1 MNTPEKILASVTADK
16 FVGRGP
22 ELARLIAHASD
33 AGILDVH
40 AAPDSG
46 SSETLRQL
54 YDHFYR
60 TASGVVPFYFR
71 LRAGETASDAARRWV
86 REFITQAAAFDRRVP
101 ELIAAQPDIHSLL
114 GLVSEHHR
122 GWIEGAAGLI
132 DADTPLE
139 SLLAVPFRAAANGVK
154 SFVLIDE
161 FERGAESELA
171 DAMRRVFAN
180 GSLPSVF
187 CFARR
192 SRPEN
197 PSAARLHI
205 DLPVRADA
213 AELLAAYAEERCVS
227 LSDEV
232 RDLAVVHLGARP
244 VYLRGI
250 VDAAAARDM
259 PLASFANFAAI
270 YTDELFG
277 ISIGRKIDRELDRIA
292 GDPDL
297 EKEIFKQLCAT
308 QDNGPTYETE
318 WEMRLGGTAAEC
330 DAVLSLLH
338 EREFITRASGRVFF
352 CGSDGILIDYL
363 RARRELETSGKTRA
377 RVVAEEL
384 SENFGRS
391 QKLLARMYRR
401 DAAIGLRELLSS
413 FTGRTVA
420 AVSIDFAKFDTEL
433 KGRSDDE
440 QLAKIAATPD
450 RIALPNVLF
459 SVQAADVYPSIGRV
473 ADVERT
479 AIAFGVSDAG
489 DPIIW
494 LAAEFDSKFAASLD
508 LTEYWLDRLEMAA
521 LASEFKN
528 YRLWL
533 VTREGFDEA
542 AMHALA
548 ERNAFGSSYRQIE
561 LLRIELE
568 LAESRPNASPEQFE
582 ITIPMGG
589 DSEIVAASFAE
600 DVAERSGFSQRA
612 INQIKTALVEAC
624 INASEHSL
632 SPERK
637 IHLTFTPLRDRLEI
651 TVRNRGIR
659 LKDRQTVARDGK
671 AGQRRGWGLELI
683 AKLSDSVEVL
693 PTDDGTAIKI
703 TKLLS

>member
-1 MNTPEKILASVTADK
+1 MNTPEKIFGTVSADA

-33 AGILDVH
+33 SGVLDCH
-40 AAPDSG
+40 AAPDAG
-46 SSETLRQL
+46 SSELLRQV

-60 TASGVVPFYFR
+60 TASGIVPFYFS
-71 LRAGETASDAARRWV
+71 LRRGEAAADAGRRWV
-86 REFITQAAAFDRRVP
+86 REFVTQAAAFDRRIP
-101 ELIAAQPDIHSLL
+101 DLIAAKPEIRSLVEF
-114 GLVSEHHR
+114 VSDHHR
-122 GWIEGAAGLI
+122 SWVEAAVSLIES
-132 DADTPLE
+132 DAPIE

-161 FERGAESELA
+161 FECAGDGELA
-171 DAMRRVFAN
+171 EALRRTFAD
-180 GSLPSVF
+180 SDVPSVF

-192 SRPEN
+192 FRPAKS
-197 PSAARLHI
+197 SAARLHI
-205 DLPVRADA
+205 DLHPREDA
-213 AELLAAYAEERCVS
+213 GELIGSYARERHVS
-227 LSDEV
+227 LSDET
-232 RDLAVVHLGARP
+232 RDLAVLQLGGRP
-244 VYLRGI
+244 VYLKGI
-250 VDAAAARDM
+250 VDAAAARDAS
-259 PLASFANFAAI
+259 LSSFANFAAI

-292 GDPDL
+292 GDPEL
-297 EKEIFKQLCAT
+297 EKEIFDELCLT
-308 QDNGPTYETE
+308 HDNGSAHKTE
-318 WEMRLGGTAAEC
+318 WQMRLGITAAEC
-330 DAVLSLLH
+330 DALLSLLH

-352 CGSDGILIDYL
+352 AVSDKVLVDYL
-363 RARRELETSGKTRA
+363 HARRELETSGKTRA
-377 RVVAEEL
+377 RVVAETL

-391 QKLLARMYRR
+391 QKLLARVYRR
-401 DAAIGLRELLSS
+401 DAAIGLREILTT
-413 FTGRTVA
+413 FAGQRVA
-420 AVSIDFAKFDTEL
+420 AVSIDFAKFDVEL
-433 KGRSDDE
+433 KGRADDE
-440 QLAKIAATPD
+440 QLAKVAATPD
-450 RIALPNVLF
+450 RVSLPTIFF
-459 SVQAADVYPSIGRV
+459 SVNAADIYPSIGRV

-479 AIAFGVSDAG
+479 AIAFGASETG
-489 DPIIW
+489 DTVAW

-542 AMHALA
+542 AIQALA
-548 ERNAFGSSYRQIE
+548 ERNALGSSYRQIE
-561 LLRIELE
+561 LLRMEMGLSE
-568 LAESRPNASPEQFE
+568 RRTEVLPEQFE
-582 ITIPMGG
+582 ITIPMGA

-600 DVAERSGFSQRA
+600 DVAERFGFSHRA

-651 TVRNRGIR
+651 TVRNRGLR
-659 LKDRQTVARDGK
+659 LKDRQPAGDTK
-671 AGQRRGWGLELI
+671 TGQRRGWGLELI
-683 AKLSDSVEVL
+683 AKLSDSVEIL

>member
-1 MNTPEKILASVTADK
+1 MNTPEKILAAVSADE
-16 FVGRGP
+16 FIGRGP

-33 AGILDVH
+33 GGILDCH
-40 AAPDSG
+40 AAPDAG
-46 SSETLRQL
+46 SSELLRQV

-60 TASGVVPFYFR
+60 TASGIVPFYFAIR
-71 LRAGETASDAARRWV
+71 RGENAPDAGRRWV
-86 REFITQAAAFDRRVP
+86 REFITQIAAFDRRMP
-101 ELIAAQPDIHSLL
+101 ELIAARPDVRGLL
-114 GLVSEHHR
+114 AHVSDQHR
-122 GWIEGAAGLI
+122 GWIEAVANLAENGA
-132 DADTPLE
+132 TLE

-161 FERGAESELA
+161 FDRAENELA
-171 DAMRRVFAN
+171 EALRRVFA
-180 GSLPSVF
+180 GKPLASVF

-192 SRPEN
+192 FRPAKS
-197 PSAARLHI
+197 SATRLHI
-205 DLPVRADA
+205 DLHSREDA
-213 AELLAAYAEERCVS
+213 GELIASYARERRVS

-232 RDLAVVHLGARP
+232 RDLAVLQLGGRP
-244 VYLRGI
+244 VYLKGI
-250 VDAAAARDM
+250 VDAAAARDAS
-259 PLASFANFAAI
+259 LASFANFAAI

-277 ISIGRKIDRELDRIA
+277 ISIGRKIDRELDRVA
-292 GDPDL
+292 GDPEL
-297 EKEIFKQLCAT
+297 EREIFDALCSTHDDDSAH
-308 QDNGPTYETE
+308 ETE
-318 WEMRLGGTAAEC
+318 WQMRLGLGAVEC
-330 DAVLSLLH
+330 DAVLSQLH

-352 CGSDGILIDYL
+352 SASDKVLVDYL
-363 RARRELETSGKTRA
+363 NARRELETSGKTRA
-377 RVVAEEL
+377 RVVAETL
-384 SENFGRS
+384 SENYGRS
-391 QKLLARMYRR
+391 QKLLARVYRR
-401 DAAIGLRELLSS
+401 DASIGLRELLAS
-413 FTGRTVA
+413 FAEQNVA
-420 AVSIDFAKFDTEL
+420 AVSIDPSKFDAEL

-440 QLAKIAATPD
+440 QLAKVAATPD
-450 RIALPNVLF
+450 RVSLPTIFF
-459 SVQAADVYPSIGRV
+459 SVNAADIYPSIGRV

-479 AIAFGVSDAG
+479 AIAVGASETGDAVA
-489 DPIIW
+489 W

-542 AMHALA
+542 AMQAIA
-548 ERNAFGSSYRQIE
+548 ERNALGSSYRQIE
-561 LLRIELE
+561 LLRMEIG
-568 LAESRPNASPEQFE
+568 LAERRSSSTPEQFE

-600 DVAERSGFSQRA
+600 DVAERLGFSHRG

-651 TVRNRGIR
+651 VVRNRGIR
-659 LKDRQTVARDGK
+659 LKDRQP
-671 AGQRRGWGLELI
+671 AGDKKTGERRGWGLELI
-683 AKLSDSVEVL
+683 AKLSDSVEIL